1 MDRNE
6 WDTFR
11 SVGAESDEVVPAGKS
26 HELKSQIAPW
36 LSGGPD
42 RPTPNQ
48 FGSAGPSR
56 RSCRLLNL
64 LFEDEDALPLL
75 RGQHGDLLW
84 GQLQNL
90 HDESSLEDKNRKKG
104 ANITPHTHTHR
115 RIKHLKLKSKVC
127 FSGLMRHL
135 FSLCCTI
142 KKTNNPF
149 KKLCCHLQLL
159 FLKLAFSP
167 RSVYLKGDA
176 TQDDLQLVKE
186 SRNEEWFCLRFL
198 ATRL

>member
-1 MDRNE
+1 MESCREESRVKITNG
-6 WDTFR
+6 
-11 SVGAESDEVVPAGKS
+11 SVDSTVDWTG
-26 HELKSQIAPW
+26 
-36 LSGGPD
+36 
-42 RPTPNQ
+42 PTPNQ

-75 RGQHGDLLW
+75 RGQHGDLFW

-90 HDESSLEDKNRKKG
+90 HDESSLEDRNRKRG
-104 ANITPHTHTHR
+104 PILHHIHTHR

-127 FSGLMRHL
+127 FSRLMRHL

-142 KKTNNPF
+142 KKTNISLKSFAVVSSYCFLNRPF
-149 KKLCCHLQLL
+149 LL
-159 FLKLAFSP
+159 A
-167 RSVYLKGDA
+167 LKGDA
-176 TQDDLQLVKE
+176 TQDDLQLVGQ

-198 ATRL
+198 ATPAFSVIIRDNTHLLLIL

>member
-1 MDRNE
+1 MD
-6 WDTFR
+6 WT
-11 SVGAESDEVVPAGKS
+11 G
-26 HELKSQIAPW
+26 
-36 LSGGPD
+36 
-42 RPTPNQ
+42 PTPNQ

-56 RSCRLLNL
+56 RSCSLLNL

-75 RGQHGDLLW
+75 RGQHGDLFW

-90 HDESSLEDKNRKKG
+90 HDESRLEDKNRKREL
-104 ANITPHTHTHR
+104 ILHHIHTHTHR

-135 FSLCCTI
+135 CCTL

-159 FLKLAFSP
+159 FLKPALSP
-167 RSVYLKGDA
+167 HSVYLKGDA
-176 TQDDLQLVKE
+176 TQDDLQLLME
-186 SRNEEWFCLRFL
+186 SRNEECFCLRFL
-198 ATRL
+198 AMPAFFCNYRREHTFS

>member
-1 MDRNE
+1 MNE
-6 WDTFR
+6 TP
-11 SVGAESDEVVPAGKS
+11 SDLREQKVTRWSPAGKS
-26 HELKSQIAPW
+26 HALKSQNIKITN
-36 LSGGPD
+36 SSVTQRMGP
-42 RPTPNQ
+42 TTKQ

-75 RGQHGDLLW
+75 WGQHGDLFW

-90 HDESSLEDKNRKKG
+90 HDESSLEDKNRKRG
-104 ANITPHTHTHR
+104 LILHHTHTHT

-135 FSLCCTI
+135 FSPCCTI

-149 KKLCCHLQLL
+149 KALL
-159 FLKLAFSP
+159 SSP
-167 RSVYLKGDA
+167 AIVS
-176 TQDDLQLVKE
+176 
-186 SRNEEWFCLRFL
+186 
-198 ATRL
+198 